1 MQTKIIVPAF
11 CGVLLFGCGSG
22 SGNRSQSELEG
33 TWISTCRAKSSSS
46 SSYYEKNTLVF
57 SGANLTSSIKSY
69 SDMTCTTELS
79 QMPSLVGDSTF
90 SFGDFVVGTGAKEF
104 NSQIYSLTITLK
116 TDAYVSTYNGTTT
129 GTTAICG
136 GGFVKNTPK
145 QLNAANCTNDATL
158 GSDFNERFDI
168 YKVFGDK
175 LYFGVMG
182 ALGSKTDGSIGSRR
196 PTDLDPAYYTKS

>member
-11 CGVLLFGCGSG
+11 FGVMLFGCGSG
-22 SGNRSQSELEG
+22 GSNRSQSELEG

-46 SSYYEKNTLVF
+46 SPYYEKNTLVF
-57 SGANLTSSIKSY
+57 SGANMTSSIKSY
-69 SDMTCTTELS
+69 SDMTCATELS

-116 TDAYVSTYNGTTT
+116 TDNYVSTYNGTTT
-129 GTTAICG
+129 DSTAICG

-145 QLNAANCTNDATL
+145 QLNAANCANDATL
-158 GSDFNERFDI
+158 GSAFNVRFDI

-175 LYFGVMG
+175 LYFGV
-182 ALGSKTDGSIGSRR
+182 LGTSGSNTDGSSGSRR

>member
-1 MQTKIIVPAF
+1 MQAKIIVSTF
-11 CGVLLFGCGSG
+11 FGVMLSGCGSD

-46 SSYYEKNTLVF
+46 STYYEKNTLVF
-57 SGANLTSSIKSY
+57 SGANMTSSIKFYNDIS
-69 SDMTCTTELS
+69 CTTELS
-79 QMPSLVGDSTF
+79 QMYSLVGDSTF

-116 TDAYVSTYNGTTT
+116 TDAYVSLYNGTTT
-129 GTTAICG
+129 GSTAICG

-145 QLNAANCTNDATL
+145 QLNAANCANDATL
-158 GSDFNERFDI
+158 GSEFNELFDI

-175 LYFGVMG
+175 LYFGVRG
-182 ALGSKTDGSIGSRR
+182 ALGSNTDGSSGSRR
-196 PTDLDPAYYTKS
+196 LTDLDPAYYTKS